1 MTKSFY
7 LSILTILLL
16 ACKHDLENPRW
27 EVDMI
32 VPIAHSELSIYDLVQ
47 QDDNN
52 ISIDTRNDSLV
63 SLVYSSNILQTN
75 YDSLLD
81 IKSTTEEKRFR
92 IDSVQF
98 DDVVIEHKTT
108 IGSVI
113 SQIPFGNTLFPDGS
127 QRDIPAILGVI
138 QNDSIDIDASE
149 YFQTMT
155 LYSGMMNLEITNEF
169 PTAISN
175 MTLLLYNSINQ
186 NLIASYNISK
196 IESGESYTESI
207 SVANQTLDYLMI
219 GLINNIDVEASG
231 GLVPINYTDAISTK
245 ISITDIQIMEATA
258 YFPDQLLHQEIVE
271 QSFNVGTARLTE
283 LGIKQGSVSIV
294 ASSSLP
300 DTISIIYSIPSL
312 TKNGIPFETLVKIP
326 PNINTIPTTLSFN
339 FDEYIMKLTGK
350 DGRIGGDTVNTIYSE
365 MYIYLDSTGELET
378 IHQVDSFN
386 LINVFNIVPEYA
398 KGYLGQD
405 TLILGPEV
413 KHTSVFE
420 DITSGS
426 IDLEEATISLKIENF
441 VGADA
446 SISFNQFSTDNT
458 NDNLPLVSATTD
470 NSGNNIINYPY
481 EINRAILNNT
491 IITPTNCIISLEA
504 SEMVEILPNQ
514 TTVAATIILN
524 PNGEQEVEDFLY
536 IEHPISASLDASIPL
551 SFIANNLTLSKTID
565 TDLYNNSEKEIEEL
579 FINLE
584 NGLPLSANIDIILL
598 DQYNN
603 YIDTLIEN
611 ININSAITNNN
622 IVISSS
628 NNTISIKNINYN
640 NVGKV
645 KFIASFKSSSLT
657 EHVDIYSYYNLKLNL
672 SARFKQIMGEQ

>member
-1 MTKSFY
+1 MKKFFY

-16 ACKHDLENPRW
+16 SCKHDLENPSW

-32 VPIAHSELSIYDLVQ
+32 VPIAHAELNIYNLIE

-52 ISIDTRNDSLV
+52 ISVQTRNDSLV
-63 SLVYSSNILQTN
+63 SLVYSSNILQTH

-81 IKSTTEEKRFR
+81 IRSTSEEKIFR

-98 DDVVIEHKTT
+98 DDVIIEHNTT

-127 QRDIPAILGVI
+127 QRDIPAIPGVI
-138 QNDSIDIDASE
+138 QNDSIDVDASE

-155 LYSGMMNLEITNEF
+155 LYSGMMNLEITNGF

-186 NLIASYNISK
+186 NLIASYNVSN

-271 QSFNVGTARLTE
+271 QSFDVGTARLTE

-300 DTISIIYSIPSL
+300 DTVSIIYSIPSL

-339 FDEYIMKLTGK
+339 FDEYIMNLTGK
-350 DGRIGGDTVNTIYSE
+350 DGRVGGDTVNTIYSE

-386 LINVFNIVPEYA
+386 LLNVFNIVPEYA
-398 KGYLGQD
+398 KGYIGQD
-405 TLILGPEV
+405 TLMLGPEV
-413 KHTSVFE
+413 KNTSVFD

-481 EINRAILNNT
+481 EINRAVLNNT
-491 IITPTNCIISLEA
+491 TITPTNCIIGLEA
-504 SEMVEILPNQ
+504 SEMIEILPNQ

-536 IEHPISASLDASIPL
+536 IEHPISANLNASIPL
-551 SFIANNLTLSKTID
+551 SFIANNLTFSKTID
-565 TDLYNNSEKEIEEL
+565 TDLYNNSEEEIEEL

-611 ININSAITNNN
+611 INIHSAITNNN
-622 IVISSS
+622 IVISNS

-640 NVGKV
+640 NVRKM
-645 KFIASFKSSSLT
+645 KFIASFKSSSIT

-672 SARFKQIMGEQ
+672 SARFKQIIGE